1 MSKSRGSGKKGAIQ
15 SLEVDASKGIITS
28 FGQRFLFIPVELI
41 HSIEDRLA
49 DMVGPMTATSFQYE
63 IGKRGGS
70 HYIRMA
76 QKAGYDIKSSKDVG
90 MIAANLGTLG
100 GWGKLTVQEID
111 FKKKLIRLR
120 WTNGVS
126 VRPNKKSKTP
136 VCHFGRGV
144 LTGASEAMFGRKLE
158 SIELTCQGKGD
169 AYCEALIAPPEDV
182 ARYAE
187 TAEKQ

>member
-1 MSKSRGSGKKGAIQ
+1 MSKSRGTGKKGAIH

-70 HYIRMA
+70 HYIHMA

-169 AYCEALIAPPEDV
+169 AYCEALIAPPEEV

-187 TAEKQ
+187 TAEK

>member
-1 MSKSRGSGKKGAIQ
+1 MSKSRGTGKKGAIH
-15 SLEVDASKGIITS
+15 SLEVDANKGIITS

-70 HYIRMA
+70 HYIHMA
-76 QKAGYDIKSSKDVG
+76 QRAGYDIKSSKDVG

-169 AYCEALIAPPEDV
+169 AYCEALIGPPESV

>member
-1 MSKSRGSGKKGAIQ
+1 MSSSRATRKKGAIQ
-15 SLEVDASKGIITS
+15 SLEVDAKRGVITAY
-28 FGQRFLFIPVELI
+28 GQRFLFIPVELI
-41 HSIEDRLA
+41 HSIEDRLV
-49 DMVGPMTATSFQYE
+49 DMVGPLTATSFQYE

-76 QKAGYDIKSSKDVG
+76 QKAGYDIKNSKDVG

-100 GWGKLTVQEID
+100 GWGKLTVQDID
-111 FKKKLIRLR
+111 FKKKMIRLR

-126 VRPNKKSKTP
+126 VRTKKGKTP

-169 AYCEALIAPPEDV
+169 AYCEAVIGPPESV

-187 TAEKQ
+187 TAEK

>member
-169 AYCEALIAPPEDV
+169 AYCEALIGPPESV

-187 TAEKQ
+187 IAEKQ

>member
-1 MSKSRGSGKKGAIQ
+1 MSSSRTSGKKGAIQ
-15 SLEVDASKGIITS
+15 NLEVDADKGIITS
-28 FGQRFLFIPVELI
+28 YGQRFLFIPVELI
-41 HSIEDRLA
+41 HSIEDRLV
-49 DMVGPMTATSFQYE
+49 DMVGPVTATSFQYE

-76 QKAGYDIKSSKDVG
+76 QKAGYDIKDFKDVG
-90 MIAANLGTLG
+90 LIAANLGTLG
-100 GWGKLTVQEID
+100 GWGKLSVEEID
-111 FKKKLIRLR
+111 FKKKTMRLR
-120 WTNGVS
+120 WKNGVS

-144 LTGASEAMFGRKLE
+144 LTGAGEAMFGRKLE

-169 AYCEALIAPPEDV
+169 AYCEAVIAPPEDV

-187 TAEKQ
+187 GVEK

>member
-1 MSKSRGSGKKGAIQ
+1 MSKLRGTGKKGAIH

-70 HYIRMA
+70 HYIHMA
-76 QKAGYDIKSSKDVG
+76 QKAGYDIESSKDVG

-111 FKKKLIRLR
+111 FKKKLIRLT
-120 WTNGVS
+120 WTNGDS
-126 VRPNKKSKTP
+126 VTPNKHRRKP
-136 VCHFGRGV
+136 LCHFGQEVRSG
-144 LTGASEAMFGRKLE
+144 TSA
-158 SIELTCQGKGD
+158 
-169 AYCEALIAPPEDV
+169 
-182 ARYAE
+182 
-187 TAEKQ
+187 

>member
-1 MSKSRGSGKKGAIQ
+1 MSSSRTTRKKGAIQ
-15 SLEVDASKGIITS
+15 SLEVDAKRGVITAY
-28 FGQRFLFIPVELI
+28 GQRFLFIPVELI
-41 HSIEDRLA
+41 HSIEDRLV
-49 DMVGPMTATSFQYE
+49 DMVGPLTATSFQYE

-76 QKAGYDIKSSKDVG
+76 QKAGYDIKNSKDVG

-100 GWGKLTVQEID
+100 GWGKLTVQDID
-111 FKKKLIRLR
+111 FKKKMIRLR

-126 VRPNKKSKTP
+126 VRTKKKGKTP

-169 AYCEALIAPPEDV
+169 AYCEAVIGPPESV
-182 ARYAE
+182 SRFAE
-187 TAEKQ
+187 TAEK

>member
-1 MSKSRGSGKKGAIQ
+1 MTKSRGTGKKGAIH

-70 HYIRMA
+70 HYIRLA

-90 MIAANLGTLG
+90 MIAANFGTLCG
-100 GWGKLTVQEID
+100 LGEI
-111 FKKKLIRLR
+111 
-120 WTNGVS
+120 S
-126 VRPNKKSKTP
+126 V
-136 VCHFGRGV
+136 
-144 LTGASEAMFGRKLE
+144 EAIGFM
-158 SIELTCQGKGD
+158 
-169 AYCEALIAPPEDV
+169 
-182 ARYAE
+182 
-187 TAEKQ
+187 